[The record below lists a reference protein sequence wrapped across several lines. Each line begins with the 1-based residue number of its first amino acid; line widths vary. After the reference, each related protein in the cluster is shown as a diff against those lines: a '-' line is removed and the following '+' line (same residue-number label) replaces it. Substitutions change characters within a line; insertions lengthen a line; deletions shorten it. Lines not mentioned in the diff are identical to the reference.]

1 MQHFYN
7 LMKQTTKR
15 NKIEEQ
21 GLVLSELKQ
30 DNRKW
35 GDKLKINVIIRITM
49 VGGLNKSVGI
59 TV

>member
-1 MQHFYN
+1 
-7 LMKQTTKR
+7 MKQTTKR